1 MILVLTT
8 LAIASFPSS
17 SLPQLSPTDNQPLP
31 DEETDVAETSVD
43 AKDGDDVE
51 KNFADYIRLGNTL
64 GIRPVGPS
72 YTSSP
77 YYTNYGGNSGRPSNY
92 AYPGYNGNSGYGGNM
107 GYSNS
112 GYSGYTGTRYPS
124 YYPAN
129 YGGSVYYRGNN
140 AAGRSGETQF
150 TKESSDE
157 DVEEKYKEYLKL
169 CNTLGVPSSSLGS
182 GAYTTYGGYGGSSNY
197 GYTSYGYPS
206 YGNTGYGGS
215 AGYVINPGYGGGYG
229 SYSYPANYNVNPVYY
244 RGRGNAAGRS
254 DEVEPT
260 EENNDD
266 EEDVEKTVEKYLKA
280 CNILGITPYQGFN
293 TGAYSGY
300 NSGYGYPVSSYT
312 VNPTY
317 TIYPS
322 NSGYGYGYPYSG

>member
-1 MILVLTT
+1 MGVNMMLLVLTT
-8 LAIASFPSS
+8 LAIAALPSS

-31 DEETDVAETSVD
+31 DKETDVAETSVD
-43 AKDGDDVE
+43 AVDGDDVE
-51 KNFADYIRLGNTL
+51 KNFADYIRLCNTL

-77 YYTNYGGNSGRPSNY
+77 YYTNNSGNL
-92 AYPGYNGNSGYGGNM
+92 
-107 GYSNS
+107 

-140 AAGRSGETQF
+140 AAGRSGETES

-206 YGNTGYGGS
+206 YGNTGYGGNT
-215 AGYVINPGYGGGYG
+215 GYVVNPGYGGGYG

-254 DEVEPT
+254 DEVEAT

-280 CNILGITPYQGFN
+280 CNNLGITPYQGFN
-293 TGAYSGY
+293 TGAYNSY
-300 NSGYGYPVSSYT
+300 NSGYSGYTVPSYTTYT

-317 TIYPS
+317 TVYPS
-322 NSGYGYGYPYSG
+322 NNG

>member
-1 MILVLTT
+1 MLLVLTT
-8 LAIASFPSS
+8 LAIAAFPSS
-17 SLPQLSPTDNQPLP
+17 SLPQQSPSDNQPLP
-31 DEETDVAETSVD
+31 DKETDVAKTSVD
-43 AKDGDDVE
+43 ANDGDDVE
-51 KNFADYIRLGNTL
+51 KNFADYIRLCNTL

-72 YTSSP
+72 YATSP

-92 AYPGYNGNSGYGGNM
+92 AYPGYNGNSGYGGNI
-107 GYSNS
+107 GYSNT

-124 YYPAN
+124 YYPTN

-140 AAGRSGETQF
+140 AAGRSGETEI

-197 GYTSYGYPS
+197 G
-206 YGNTGYGGS
+206 NTGY
-215 AGYVINPGYGGGYG
+215 VVNPGYGGGYG

-254 DEVEPT
+254 DEVEAT

-266 EEDVEKTVEKYLKA
+266 DEDVEKTVEKHLHHHH
-280 CNILGITPYQGFN
+280 
-293 TGAYSGY
+293 
-300 NSGYGYPVSSYT
+300 
-312 VNPTY
+312 
-317 TIYPS
+317 
-322 NSGYGYGYPYSG
+322 

>member
-8 LAIASFPSS
+8 LAIAAFPSS

-31 DEETDVAETSVD
+31 DKETDVAETSVD

-51 KNFADYIRLGNTL
+51 KNFADYIRLCNTL

-72 YTSSP
+72 YATSP

-92 AYPGYNGNSGYGGNM
+92 VYPGYNGNSGYGGNI
-107 GYSNS
+107 GYSNT
-112 GYSGYTGTRYPS
+112 GFSGYTGTRYPS
-124 YYPAN
+124 YYSYPAN

-140 AAGRSGETQF
+140 AAGRSGETES

-182 GAYTTYGGYGGSSNY
+182 GAYPTYGGYGGSSN
-197 GYTSYGYPS
+197 YGYPS

-254 DEVEPT
+254 DEVEAN
-260 EENNDD
+260 EENNND

-280 CNILGITPYQGFN
+280 CNILGITPYPGFN